1 MKLFSNG
8 FKKSIVF
15 ALVLSFVLTY
25 GFCFASAAE
34 DVDYAITNPY
44 ANVNWEAVDQYKAD
58 LHCHTT
64 ASDGNDTLVESVER
78 HYELGFDILAIT
90 DHGTIDYNWTDGHVD
105 PDIKI
110 ALSIKDGEIKPV
122 VALEAQGTAA
132 NGNSYVLADADN
144 GDTYYSQTTADGTAL
159 QAMMRVPFGNE
170 HNAAS
175 FNNAHVNS
183 WFVDWGDGMLAGTSD
198 YVTALTGIMEAG
210 GVSVIN
216 HPGEYSNARDEI
228 YTADAYNRSNVSYNY
243 TVDKYENLL
252 LDYPNCIGIDINSK
266 GDSRTRFDRKL
277 WDMMLTD
284 LIPQGRTVY
293 AIATSD
299 AHNLDIVDSGYTLHL
314 LEDLNNEAFR
324 ANLEN
329 GEFFAASKYVG
340 NADELSRYAA
350 FLAESDDAAAVAF
363 GAELK
368 EIADRIYAE
377 NAEGDEGTGNK
388 FRANNEIAAPF
399 VSSISVDDAE
409 DTITVHCDNAMLIT
423 WVSDGKVIATGNS
436 IDLDDYSGELGNYVR
451 AEVLN
456 EGGILYTQAFVLD
469 YEGVTQG
476 DFNNYFFDF
485 GTGIGKLIQLIL
497 ELITSLPFFDILWD
511 TLFAK

>member
-1 MKLFSNG
+1 MKLFANG
-8 FKKSIVF
+8 FKKSVVF
-15 ALVLSFVLTY
+15 LLALSFVLTY

-34 DVDYAITNPY
+34 TDFAITNPY
-44 ANVNWEAVDQYKAD
+44 ANINWDAVKQFKAD

-64 ASDGNDTLVESVER
+64 ASDGNDTLKESVER

-105 PDIKI
+105 PDVKM

-122 VALEAQGTAA
+122 VPLEFAGTAA
-132 NGNSYVLADADN
+132 NGNSYVLADAEN
-144 GDTYYSQTTADGTAL
+144 GDTYYTQTAADGTAM
-159 QAMMRVPFGNE
+159 QDMMRVPFGNE

-183 WFVDWGDGMLAGTSD
+183 WFVDWGDGMLAGTID
-198 YVTALTGIMEAG
+198 YVTALSGIAEAG

-228 YTADAYNRSNVSYNY
+228 YTADAYNRDTVHYNY

-299 AHNLDIVDSGYTLHL
+299 AHNLDIVDSGFTLHL

-324 ANLEN
+324 SNLEN

-340 NADELSRYAA
+340 NADELTGYAA
-350 FLAESDDAAAVAF
+350 ALLDSDDADKKAF

-368 EIADRIYAE
+368 AIADAIYAE
-377 NAEGDEGTGNK
+377 NAEGGEGTGNK
-388 FRANNEIAAPF
+388 FRADNTVAGPQIDA
-399 VSSISVDDAE
+399 ITVDDEA
-409 DTITVHCDNAMLIT
+409 DTITLDCDNAMLIT
-423 WVSDGKVIATGNS
+423 WVSDGKVVATGNS
-436 IDLDDYSGELGNYVR
+436 VDLDELEGLGNYIR
-451 AEVLN
+451 AEIIN
-456 EGGILYTQAFVLD
+456 EGGIVYTQAFVLE

-476 DFNNYFFDF
+476 DFNHFFFDF
-485 GTGIGKLIQLIL
+485 GTGVGKLIQFIL
-497 ELITSLPFFDILWD
+497 EAITSLPFFEIIWE
-511 TLFAK
+511 TLFA